1 MPPIVRS
8 DGSIPTR
15 SEKGRATAIFNSCA
29 GATPDIRTAL
39 SLREPL
45 AAAGGHRS
53 LRPDDRRKREQ
64 DRPGPVRP
72 VPDPHALAEADPEEV
87 ERLVYSTG
95 FYRQKTESIIALSVD
110 LVERHGGEVP
120 ASLDELVPL
129 RGVGRKTASVVLAEA
144 FGQPAIA
151 VDTHVRRVS
160 NRLGLTNGQD
170 PLKIEQDLKAVF
182 PRSTW
187 SKLSMSVIQFGRDVC
202 TARSPRCPE
211 CELARLCPW
220 PYKTGPDTA
229 GPDTAGPHR
238 RPRHRRPRH
247 RRPRH
252 RRPRHPAQTPRP
264 STPPDTPGQNAG
276 MTTDGAAKGDDR
288 PANPA
293 AAVPALGTLAIDPL
307 VSLTDTVFVAQL
319 GEVPLAALGVDTAV
333 FSFAFFLFNFL
344 AYGTTPLLAGA
355 IGRGIRSAP
364 GRIAWQA
371 VVLAIT
377 AGVVAMV
384 LLQVFAEPI
393 LGLMGAEGE
402 VTDPALVYL
411 RIRAL
416 AAPAVVLIIAANG
429 VFRGLQDTRTPL
441 VVTVAISL
449 LNLVLDPLVDL
460 RRRLGRRR
468 SRHRHCGGAVAGG
481 GVVSHPAGPEPSPR
495 RHPMVGP
502 PSRPG
507 RSPAEGGAT
516 SGLRTFALV
525 GFFTLATAQA
535 ARVSTAAVAA
545 HQVASQLWLLLA
557 LVVDALAIA
566 AQAMVGLASGG

>member
-1 MPPIVRS
+1 M
-8 DGSIPTR
+8 
-15 SEKGRATAIFNSCA
+15 
-29 GATPDIRTAL
+29 
-39 SLREPL
+39 
-45 AAAGGHRS
+45 
-53 LRPDDRRKREQ
+53 
-64 DRPGPVRP
+64 
-72 VPDPHALAEADPEEV
+72 
-87 ERLVYSTG
+87 
-95 FYRQKTESIIALSVD
+95 
-110 LVERHGGEVP
+110 P

-160 NRLGLTNGQD
+160 NRLGLTNGQN

-182 PRSTW
+182 PRSNW
-187 SKLSMSVIQFGRDVC
+187 SKLSMSIIQFGRDVC

-220 PYKTGPDTA
+220 PYKTGPDTPGPDTPGPDDAGLDDAGLDDAGLDDAGLDDADLDNAGLDNA
-229 GPDTAGPHR
+229 GPDDAGLDDAGPDNA
-238 RPRHRRPRH
+238 P
-247 RRPRH
+247 
-252 RRPRHPAQTPRP
+252 RPRHPGPRHPRP
-264 STPPDTPGQNAG
+264 KQRRYD
-276 MTTDGAAKGDDR
+276 TTDGGGARRVTIDR
-288 PANPA
+288 RILRL
-293 AAVPALGTLAIDPL
+293 AVPALGTLAIDPL

-355 IGRGIRSAP
+355 IGRGDPVGA

-371 VVLAIT
+371 VALAIA

-449 LNLVLDPLVDL
+449 LNLVLDPLL
-460 RRRLGRRR
+460 IF
-468 SRHRHCGGAVAGG
+468 VAGWGIAGAATATGGGPVARG
-481 GVVSHPAGPEPSPR
+481 GVVFRPAGPKPSPR

-502 PSRPG
+502 PARPG
-507 RSPAEGGAT
+507 RSAVEGGTRHRSAY
-516 SGLRTFALV
+516 LR
-525 GFFTLATAQA
+525 
-535 ARVSTAAVAA
+535 ARRVLHTGHRPSRPGGDSRRSRTPGGVAV
-545 HQVASQLWLLLA
+545 V
-557 LVVDALAIA
+557 ALAR
-566 AQAMVGLASGG
+566 SRGGRIGHRRPGNGRARLGEG